1 MLSLLQEELVKAM
14 KAKDRATLIGI
25 RNMIGKLK
33 SLQIDKGKDLTKQ
46 ESIQI
51 LQSSAKQLK
60 DSIRQ
65 YKKGGRDDLAD
76 IEAFELKLIN
86 KYLPKQLSEDEIRSL
101 IQKTII
107 SCGTTSMQ
115 DMGRIMGIVMKEL
128 MGTADGKIVQKIV
141 QEELNS

>member
-101 IQKTII
+101 IQKTIK

-128 MGTADGKIVQKIV
+128 MGTADGKIVQKVV

>member
-33 SLQIDKGKDLTKQ
+33 SLQIDRGKDLTKQ

-101 IQKTII
+101 IQKTIK

-115 DMGRIMGIVMKEL
+115 DMGKIMGIVMKEL

>member
-60 DSIRQ
+60 DSIKQ

-101 IQKTII
+101 IQKTIK

-115 DMGRIMGIVMKEL
+115 DMGKIMGIVMKEL